1 MSVNFPEGTQD
12 LPSLAGQVVSTTKRN
27 VFSTTSTSMTDVP
40 NLSVT
45 ITPKATSSKVLIFG
59 GVCFGHDNDGTW
71 LVALRLVRN
80 STETIMIGDSDGNR
94 GRHSG
99 GNQRGGGRD
108 DTDWWPLVY
117 LDSPNTT
124 SATTYKIRIQAESPR
139 TVYINRGT
147 ESDGNTSITG
157 RFCSTITAMEIAA

>member
-1 MSVNFPEGTQD
+1 MSVNFPEGTQN
-12 LPSLAGQVVSTTKRN
+12 LPSLGGQVVSSTKRN
-27 VFSTTSTSMTDVP
+27 IFSTTNTSFTDIP

-59 GVCFGHDNDGTW
+59 GVCFGHDNDYTW
-71 LVALRLVRN
+71 LVAFRLVRN
-80 STETIMIGDSDGNR
+80 SDDGIMIGDSDGSR

-99 GNQRGGGRD
+99 GNQRGGGAD
-108 DTDWWPLVY
+108 DTDWWPLLY

-124 SATTYKIRIQAESPR
+124 SATTYKIRVRAESPR
-139 TVYINRGT
+139 TVYINRGG
-147 ESDGNTSITG
+147 ESDGNSFITA